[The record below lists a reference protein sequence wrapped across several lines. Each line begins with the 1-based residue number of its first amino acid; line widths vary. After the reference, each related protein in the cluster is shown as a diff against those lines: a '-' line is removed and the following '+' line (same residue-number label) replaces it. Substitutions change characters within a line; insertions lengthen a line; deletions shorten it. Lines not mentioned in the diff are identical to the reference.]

1 MASVHKK
8 ETTLIQIASF
18 QDLRQ
23 RVAEKENLLWCLF
36 YLYRKR
42 QDFFWTNLR
51 KPFCILL
58 ALPFCNAG
66 MISPNVCVDRI
77 DPKWQHLL
85 LSAVQTRDQK

>member
-42 QDFFWTNLR
+42 QDFFRTNLR

-85 LSAVQTRDQK
+85 LSAVETRD